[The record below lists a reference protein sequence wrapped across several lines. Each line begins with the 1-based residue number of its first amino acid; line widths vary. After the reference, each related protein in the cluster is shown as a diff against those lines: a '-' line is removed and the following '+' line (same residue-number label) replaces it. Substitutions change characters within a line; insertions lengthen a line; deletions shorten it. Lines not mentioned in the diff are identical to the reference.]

1 MTMASFVQV
10 CPVETINGACPEPMV
25 WREVASTLPLTFE
38 QFQTMLPAFFVVLL
52 TAWGFRK
59 LLSMYIK

>member
-10 CPVETINGACPEPMV
+10 CPVEPINGACPEPQV
-25 WREVASTLPLTFE
+25 WLEVASTLPLTYE
-38 QFQTMLPAFFVVLL
+38 QFLSMTPAFVAVLF

-59 LLSMYIK
+59 LLKMFIK